1 MLRQEKTS
9 VRLAVIMLI
18 SLVLSQN
25 VGALRFNVFI
35 YGTEQ
40 SKFMNI
46 PLNLPVDPG
55 NESVDL
61 PVVNTTINMSSPP
74 SSFSSGK
81 EIKVVAPITGV
92 YQSAFA
98 DFNGEFYC
106 AYVLLESSCK
116 HPLQKHQESGY
127 GKYYFSKISRI
138 IGENCSELL

>member
-1 MLRQEKTS
+1 
-9 VRLAVIMLI
+9 MLI
-18 SLVLSQN
+18 SLVLFQN
-25 VGALRFNVFI
+25 VALRFNIFI

-46 PLNLPVDPG
+46 SLDLLVDPG

-61 PVVNTTINMSSPP
+61 PAVNTTINMSSPP

-81 EIKVVAPITGV
+81 EIKVVAPINGV

-106 AYVLLESSCK
+106 AYMLLESSCK

-127 GKYYFSKISRI
+127 EKYYFSKISRI
-138 IGENCSELL
+138 IGELK

>member
-9 VRLAVIMLI
+9 VRLAVIILI
-18 SLVLSQN
+18 SLLLFQN

-46 PLNLPVDPG
+46 SLDLLVDPG

-61 PVVNTTINMSSPP
+61 PVINTTINMSSPP

-81 EIKVVAPITGV
+81 EIKVVAPISGV

-98 DFNGEFYC
+98 DFNGKFYC
-106 AYVLLESSCK
+106 AYMLLESSCK

-127 GKYYFSKISRI
+127 EKYYFSKISRI
-138 IGENCSELL
+138 IGEN